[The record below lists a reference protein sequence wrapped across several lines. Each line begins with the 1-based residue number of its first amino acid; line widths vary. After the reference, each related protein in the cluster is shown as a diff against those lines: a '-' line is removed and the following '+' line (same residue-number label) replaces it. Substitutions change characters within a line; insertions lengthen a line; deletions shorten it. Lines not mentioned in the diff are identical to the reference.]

1 MPSRRVHNMTHYAA
15 IPQAQALQ
23 QTQFFP
29 FIFDTQ
35 AHYFFS
41 QSVRNA
47 SRIEN
52 GKLLVRDKRA
62 PKCLDQ
68 DYRAFLNFLPWLNHY
83 RVALHGFQLNPY
95 WNAMLDS
102 AGFSHYGN
110 LNYSFANAEGIH
122 DSFKFKFVKRR
133 ISLENSTFIAPITEQ
148 IKIQKAVFKRC
159 LDKHK
164 QLNCLFLELPCIFTN
179 PLQFHDEV
187 KLPKIT
193 RKWLERLHQSE
204 PLAGKL
210 YDVQWRIV
218 KSLNSIYAIHAMIY
232 VIGDETQYSDFI
244 LQEWKGTCLAEGYE
258 PIKGSPYQVLEKY
271 CYFADSDIRSFWRS
285 QIELLNEP
293 FKIYRYVSEH
303 ISYLW
308 QTYIGNI

>member
-1 MPSRRVHNMTHYAA
+1 M
-15 IPQAQALQ
+15 I
-23 QTQFFP
+23 
-29 FIFDTQ
+29 DT
-35 AHYFFS
+35 
-41 QSVRNA
+41 V
-47 SRIEN
+47 
-52 GKLLVRDKRA
+52 
-62 PKCLDQ
+62 
-68 DYRAFLNFLPWLNHY
+68 
-83 RVALHGFQLNPY
+83 
-95 WNAMLDS
+95 
-102 AGFSHYGN
+102 GFSHYGN
-110 LNYSFANAEGIH
+110 LNYSLANAEGIH
-122 DSFKFKFVKRR
+122 DNFKFKFVKRR

-244 LQEWKGTCLAEGYE
+244 LQEWKGTCLSEGMSLYNGLH
-258 PIKGSPYQVLEKY
+258 IKFWKNIVTLRIVICVAFGVHRLS
-271 CYFADSDIRSFWRS
+271 FSMNRSKF
-285 QIELLNEP
+285 
-293 FKIYRYVSEH
+293 
-303 ISYLW
+303 
-308 QTYIGNI
+308 IGM